1 MTWKAR
7 PRGLPAG
14 APRTKFSRGPGP
26 RRPGEAAA
34 TASYG
39 GETAGAGQG
48 RGEVRTMS
56 WNWINVAAG
65 IWLILA
71 PYPLGFSGTIN
82 ALWNSVILGAIVAI
96 VAGVALYQEHEKGT
110 AEMPHGTKAHH

>member
-1 MTWKAR
+1 M
-7 PRGLPAG
+7 
-14 APRTKFSRGPGP
+14 
-26 RRPGEAAA
+26 
-34 TASYG
+34 
-39 GETAGAGQG
+39 
-48 RGEVRTMS
+48 
-56 WNWINVAAG
+56 NWINVAAG

-110 AEMPHGTKAHH
+110 AEMPRGTTAHH